1 MNAQYKKD
9 EKILKD
15 IIKKNVKPANN
26 THEINIIIYYKN
38 LKVNNLKMY
47 NDLTKD
53 TDISSK
59 SHAVCE
65 VLCLIGGC
73 ALPNPSYIGQT
84 RDNVKS
90 RLNQHRQNGA
100 ILEHL
105 QQSHNIN
112 TVQLD
117 TLLSNV
123 KILKIIPDYHKLTIY
138 EALAILHR
146 KSDLNRQIDNF
157 VNPLK
162 LFSRSTHITNIIKDP
177 LQNMNIINYNYT
189 NLATFATPQPS
200 TSLIPHRYPT
210 PNRSSNN

>member
-1 MNAQYKKD
+1 MNPQYKKD

-15 IIKKNVKPANN
+15 IVKKNVKPAN
-26 THEINIIIYYKN
+26 TTQEINTIIYYKT
-38 LKVNNLKMY
+38 LKVNNLIIY

-59 SHAVCE
+59 SHAVYE
-65 VLCLIGGC
+65 VLCPLGGC

-84 RDNVKS
+84 RNNVKT

-105 QQSHNIN
+105 QQSYNIN

-117 TLLSNV
+117 TLFPNI
-123 KILKIIPDYHKLTIY
+123 KFLKIIPDYHKLTIY

-146 KSDLNRQIDNF
+146 KPDLNRQIDNF

-162 LFSRSTHITNIIKDP
+162 PFSRSTHSTNIITDT
-177 LQNMNIINYNYT
+177 LQNINIINYNYP
-189 NLATFATPQPS
+189 NLATS
-200 TSLIPHRYPT
+200 R
-210 PNRSSNN
+210 

>member
-1 MNAQYKKD
+1 
-9 EKILKD
+9 
-15 IIKKNVKPANN
+15 
-26 THEINIIIYYKN
+26 
-38 LKVNNLKMY
+38 MY
-47 NDLTKD
+47 NDLSKD

-59 SHAVCE
+59 SHAVYE
-65 VLCLIGGC
+65 VLCPIGGC
-73 ALPNPSYIGQT
+73 ALPNHSYIGQT
-84 RDNVKS
+84 RNSAKT

-123 KILKIIPDYHKLTIY
+123 NFLKIIPDYHKLTIY

-146 KSDLNRQIDNF
+146 KPDLNRQIDNF

-162 LFSRSTHITNIIKDP
+162 PFSRSTHITNIITDP
-177 LQNMNIINYNYT
+177 LQNIDIINYN
-189 NLATFATPQPS
+189 
-200 TSLIPHRYPT
+200 
-210 PNRSSNN
+210 

>member
-1 MNAQYKKD
+1 MNPQYKKD

-15 IIKKNVKPANN
+15 IVKENVKPANN
-26 THEINIIIYYKN
+26 THETNTIIYYKN
-38 LKVNNLKMY
+38 LKVNNIIMY

-59 SHAVCE
+59 SHAVYE
-65 VLCLIGGC
+65 VICPIGGC

-84 RDNVKS
+84 RNNVKT

-123 KILKIIPDYHKLTIY
+123 KNLKIIPDYHKLIIY

-146 KSDLNRQIDNF
+146 KPDLNRQIYNF
-157 VNPLK
+157 VNPLQ
-162 LFSRSTHITNIIKDP
+162 LFSSHAHGRCA
-177 LQNMNIINYNYT
+177 
-189 NLATFATPQPS
+189 ATRAV
-200 TSLIPHRYPT
+200 I
-210 PNRSSNN
+210 